1 MANQPE
7 VSNFDIGV
15 YQLQTT
21 DPVQGGVGGVSNAPL
36 LNLAN
41 RTKYLYDQINN
52 ILTGGTVP
60 SGLATINS
68 PSFTGSPTAPTG
80 ATGDNS
86 TLIATNAFVQTAVNG
101 LLNISVAGYYNLVLT
116 AAQAGVGILVFSGAL
131 TSNVSVIVP
140 NTTNKWTV
148 SNITTGNYTLTVKT
162 AGGSG
167 ITVSQGKTNNL
178 FCDGAN
184 VGQQFN
190 DFGTVA
196 SANTA
201 GTVTNPAQPNIT
213 SLGNLTSLNLNG
225 IFTQTVSLTANPQ
238 NLDAEQIWEIFNT
251 TNIGGLCFANGD
263 NRILTLALNTDNH
276 LTLRAVSQFDIVT
289 SQLNVSGSI
298 FANNGATITNNYL
311 YQDFNSNPSG
321 PIYPV
326 LGNNFALGGNF
337 TAGQKEVDFW
347 NANSQATTSFNWYQ
361 LTASNAS
368 SLLMSLSTNGLQI
381 QGKITADGSGLTG
394 TASSLSIGGNAATAT
409 TASGLGPEAYHDT
422 PSAPLNFMLQ
432 SNGAGAGIYMV
443 PSNNYATATGVNA
456 SGTWNISVNG
466 SAGTVT
472 TGAQPNITSVGTLT
486 SLAVTGNITSNGTI
500 TGANVGITSDE
511 RLKENWRNVDKNF
524 IEKLAHLKAGL
535 YDLKTSKQSMIGVGA
550 QSLQEFLKEGVIEGE
565 DGYLSV
571 AYGNVALVASVEL
584 AKEVRRLNRRLEA
597 LENMFLN

>member
-394 TASSLSIGGNAATAT
+394 TASSLSIGG
-409 TASGLGPEAYHDT
+409 
-422 PSAPLNFMLQ
+422 
-432 SNGAGAGIYMV
+432 
-443 PSNNYATATGVNA
+443 
-456 SGTWNISVNG
+456 

-486 SLAVTGNITSNGTI
+486 SLAVTGNITSTGTI